1 MPLKFASG
9 LAFAVALGVVIAAAP
24 QQAAQQP
31 AVPATEVFLAPLTG
45 GANGIGAASNISN
58 NPGYDNQP
66 SFLPDSSGLLFSSN
80 RDGKQ
85 MDIYR
90 YDIATKKVSQLTN
103 TPEGEY
109 SPTVTP
115 DKKTFSVIRTEADS
129 TQRLWRFNLDGSNP
143 RLVLENVKPVGY
155 HAWIDGTHLALFILG
170 AGGGA
175 PATLQ
180 LADTKTGLATVA
192 ATGIGRSVLIRPKK
206 GTVSYLATSETP
218 RVLREFNSKT
228 GASAPLIAPVEGSQD
243 CAWLPDG
250 RLLMA
255 RGTTISVWA
264 PGSTMWS
271 KFADVGTPSVSNIT
285 RMAVS
290 PNGKWL
296 AFVAEPSVARERTS
310 GQRVSVQGVW
320 GRSPQW

>member
-1 MPLKFASG
+1 MRFKLTWALIVVAG
-9 LAFAVALGVVIAAAP
+9 VAVMAAP
-24 QQAAQQP
+24 QQPVQQA

-45 GANGIGAASNISN
+45 GADGIGPAINVSN

-66 SFLPDSSGLLFSSN
+66 SFLPDSRAILFSSN

-90 YDIATKKVSQLTN
+90 YDLAAKKVSQLTN

-115 DKKTFSVIRTEADS
+115 DKKTFSVIRTEADG
-129 TQRLWRFNLDGSNP
+129 TQRLWRFNLDGSKP

-155 HAWIDGTHLALFILG
+155 HAWIDATHLALFILG

-206 GTVSYLATSETP
+206 GTVSYLATGETP
-218 RVLREFNSKT
+218 RVLKELVPKT
-228 GASAPLIAPVEGSQD
+228 GASTKLIAPVEGSQD

-264 PGSTMWS
+264 PGSTTWS
-271 KFADVGTPSVSNIT
+271 KFADVGTPSVTSIT

-296 AFVAEPSVARERTS
+296 AFVAEPVAK
-310 GQRVSVQGVW
+310 
-320 GRSPQW
+320 